1 MSWRGWVAGGVVVV
15 GLLTGVALWRAV
27 AAAPAPAQAPPAVER
42 AVAAGRTV
50 YATHCAVC
58 HGESG
63 AGDGP
68 SAAGFATKPSNLT
81 DPLVGRMPDEYLASV
96 IVHGGPAEGLAPTMP
111 PFRGHLSD
119 AQVGELI
126 AFIRTLSGLPHDFRA
141 PPVVTVPGA
150 PVQPIFFSHL
160 VHATRYEIACQYCHA
175 DSRRSTSAGLPSVQR
190 CLGCHTIIGAQD
202 NPEIMKIHEYARRG
216 EPIPW
221 VRIFKVP
228 EFTYFPHKPHVRV
241 DVECQ
246 TCHGPIERMR
256 VVGART
262 GPQIANDLLHL
273 LGFRPAPPPLSMG
286 WCIDCHRVQN
296 RTRDLQA
303 PLDCLTCHH

>member
-1 MSWRGWVAGGVVVV
+1 MRRRGWAVAGVV
-15 GLLTGVALWRAV
+15 GMGLLAGIALWRAV
-27 AAAPAPAQAPPAVER
+27 AAAPAPEAPPAVTR
-42 AVAAGRTV
+42 AVEAGRAL
-50 YATHCAVC
+50 YATHCALC
-58 HGESG
+58 HGEG
-63 AGDGP
+63 GLGDGP
-68 SAAGFATKPSNLT
+68 SAAAFATKPTNLT
-81 DPLVGRMPDEYLASV
+81 DPLVGRMPDEYLSNI

-126 AFIRTLSGLPHDFRA
+126 AFIRALGGLPADFRA
-141 PPVVTVPGA
+141 PPVVTVPAA
-150 PVQPIFFSHL
+150 PAQPIFFNHL
-160 VHATRYEIACQYCHA
+160 VHATRYAIACQYCHA
-175 DSRRSTSAGLPSVQR
+175 TGRRSSYAGMPSVQR

-221 VRIFKVP
+221 VRVFKVP
-228 EFTYFPHKPHVRV
+228 EFTYFPHKPHLRA
-241 DVECQ
+241 DVACQ

-262 GPQIANDLLHL
+262 GPRIGNDLLHV

-286 WCIDCHRVQN
+286 WCIDCHRLEN
-296 RTRDLQA
+296 RTRGRQA
-303 PLDCLTCHH
+303 PLDCVTCHH